1 MNRLNFFLIIASFI
15 VCHQSLSA
23 QTITVKKGLFHYVSN
38 LGRKDSPYIHKIW
51 INDSAVIQTAYS
63 FFSCEINDSIIYEG
77 YDPYKYT
84 YYDLRTKKCQDYFS
98 FSDTAQVE
106 CNYLKQAVN
115 GVPYNIFR
123 GLNWEG
129 RQRTHNLK
137 DTILNNKATK
147 VIQLVEERPEYNYRF
162 EENYYFQKN
171 NMKSDAVN
179 LDAVITRLFPDKN
192 LLPEYTLVRI
202 DNITYPEKIQLF
214 ADYYIA
220 RDTLTPEELKVFKQ
234 WKKNAMETT
243 LPIISEEEVDKMSSV
258 PIRFKNDPLCNPQ
271 IKKSN

>member
-1 MNRLNFFLIIASFI
+1 MNKLTCFLIISSFI
-15 VCHQSLSA
+15 VGHQSLDA
-23 QTITVKKGLFHYVSN
+23 QTIIVKKGLFHYVSN
-38 LGRKDSPYIHKIW
+38 LGRKDSVYIHKIW
-51 INDSAVIQTAYS
+51 VNDSAVIQTSYS
-63 FFSCEINDSIIYEG
+63 FFTCEINDSIIHEG

-84 YYDLRTKKCQDYFS
+84 YYDLRTKKCQGYFS
-98 FSDTAQVE
+98 FSDTASIE
-106 CNYLKQAVN
+106 YSYFKKATNNA
-115 GVPYNIFR
+115 PYNIFR

-129 RQRTHNLK
+129 RQRTEYTR
-137 DTILNNKATK
+137 DTVFNNKPTK
-147 VIQLVEERPEYNYRF
+147 IIQLVEVRPEYNYRF

-171 NMKSDAVN
+171 NLKSDAVN

-192 LLPEYTLVRI
+192 LLPDYTLVHI

-220 RDTLTPEELKVFKQ
+220 RDTLTPEELKIFNQ
-234 WKKNAMETT
+234 WKKNAAETT
-243 LPIISEEEVDKMSSV
+243 LPMISEEEVDRMSSV